1 MNKVVYDMVLKSIK
15 TKYQI
20 VKVKFMIFK
29 VLTICPWLKMNEVGG
44 SYKNQL
50 GNSLMKTN
58 LQKVNVK
65 LNLSQSPIEV
75 KVQFNFSQSKI
86 YDLNNLPLV
95 GDE

>member
-1 MNKVVYDMVLKSIK
+1 MNEIGFLRRFYEILTICPWTWWEMNKVVYDMVLKSIK
-15 TKYQI
+15 TNYQK

-65 LNLSQSPIEV
+65 LNLSQSPI
-75 KVQFNFSQSKI
+75 
-86 YDLNNLPLV
+86 
-95 GDE
+95 